1 MTATDSDRHLVV
13 FSLHGEHYAL
23 PVELVREIVR
33 YTPPAVTAAAGGLV
47 QGMISI
53 RGEVLPIVDL
63 SSRLGRLLEIGSG
76 TRIVVVE
83 LKRGPLGLIVD
94 TVEGVWRI
102 PAAQFEPLPVPVAA
116 EGLGKEIV
124 AVGGRLIMLIDAE
137 KALASAFP
145 RTPRRPRTTP

>member
-1 MTATDSDRHLVV
+1 MTATESDRHLVV

-23 PVELVREIVR
+23 PVELVREIIR
-33 YTPPAVTAAAGGLV
+33 YTPPTVTAAAGGVV

-53 RGEVLPIVDL
+53 RGEALPVVDL
-63 SSRLGRLLEIGSG
+63 SSRLGRRLEIGSG

-94 TVEGVWRI
+94 TVEGVWLI
-102 PAAQFEPLPVPVAA
+102 SAAQVEQLPVPVAA
-116 EGLGKEIV
+116 DGLGKEIV
-124 AVGGRLIMLIDAE
+124 AVGERLIMLIDAE

-145 RTPRRPRTTP
+145 RAPRRPRATP